1 MLSQTAE
8 YALRAVVCLGA
19 RPGQPLSAQAIA
31 ATSQVPAPYLAKVL
45 KDLAKAGLLRSQRGR
60 DGGFALA
67 RPAAE
72 MSVLAVVN
80 AIDPL
85 KRIHV
90 CPLGRPEH
98 SGQLCP
104 LHARLDEAAAFLEA
118 SFASW
123 TIADLVSAGSLQP
136 LQCAFPVVEGEAGPA
151 PLGGRGAAGAR

>member
-1 MLSQTAE
+1 MLSNTAE

-60 DGGFALA
+60 DGGFTLA
-67 RPAAE
+67 RPASE
-72 MSVLAVVN
+72 TSVLAVVN

-85 KRIHV
+85 KRILV

-104 LHARLDEAAAFLEA
+104 LHARLDEAAAFLENA
-118 SFASW
+118 FAAW

-136 LQCAFPVVEGEAGPA
+136 LRCVFPATAEVPA
-151 PLGGRGAAGAR
+151 PAGG